1 MKRIHLIVL
10 LSVATVLL
18 AACQPA
24 VKAPNTNES
33 SSSNTNTTKPPPPP
47 PTKDALLAIETKA
60 FEAWKNHDG
69 KFFESFL
76 ADNFVGFGP
85 TGRVTRA
92 AAIAAIV
99 NPACT
104 VKNFSLSE
112 AQMMPAG
119 ADAAV
124 LTVKATQD
132 YTCDGTKGDPVTW
145 AATVYVRAGDQWK
158 AIYHNESPVGGA
170 KSKSTAPAS
179 TDAAENK
186 ASDPVTSE
194 LLATERKA
202 WEAWKSRD
210 AKNME
215 PVIASDFVLID
226 PTGRRNDRPGAFKF
240 WFEPKCD
247 VKSFALSDASGTSL
261 GKDAGLLTFK
271 GTVEGNCEGF
281 PLTALWGTTVYVK
294 NGDSW
299 KAVLIIE
306 QQV

>member
-1 MKRIHLIVL
+1 MKRIHLIAL
-10 LSVATVLL
+10 LSIATVLM
-18 AACQPA
+18 AACQPTA
-24 VKAPNTNES
+24 NAPSTNES
-33 SSSNTNTTKPPPPP
+33 NSANTNTAKPAPSP
-47 PTKDALLAIETKA
+47 PTREALLARETKA
-60 FEAWKNHDG
+60 FEAWKNHDR
-69 KFFESFL
+69 KYFEDFL

-92 AAIAAIV
+92 AAIDAI
-99 NPACT
+99 ADSSCT
-104 VKNFSLSE
+104 IKNVSLSE
-112 AQMMPAG
+112 AQMTPAG

-124 LTVKATQD
+124 LTLKATQD
-132 YTCDGTKGDPVTW
+132 YTCNGVKGDPVVW
-145 AATVYVRAGDQWK
+145 AATVYVRSGDQWK

-170 KSKSTAPAS
+170 RSKSSAPANAN
-179 TDAAENK
+179 TAENK
-186 ASDPVTSE
+186 ASDPVTNE
-194 LLATERKA
+194 LLATEKKA
-202 WEAWKSRD
+202 WEAWKSRE

-215 PVIASDFVLID
+215 PVIANDFVLID
-226 PTGRRNDRPGAFKF
+226 PTGRRNDRAGAFKF

-247 VKSFALSDASGTSL
+247 VKSFALSDAAGTSL

>member
-1 MKRIHLIVL
+1 MKRIHLIAL
-10 LSVATVLL
+10 LGVTTVLL

-33 SSSNTNTTKPPPPP
+33 SPSNTNTTKPPPPP

-85 TGRVTRA
+85 NGRVTRA
-92 AAIAAIV
+92 AAIAAIADT
-99 NPACT
+99 ACT
-104 VKNFSLSE
+104 VKGFSLSE
-112 AQMMPAG
+112 AQMTPVG
-119 ADAAV
+119 PDAAV

-132 YTCDGTKGDPVTW
+132 YTCGGTKGDPVTW
-145 AATVYVRAGDQWK
+145 AATIYVRAGDQWK
-158 AIYHNESPVGGA
+158 AIYHNESPVGG
-170 KSKSTAPAS
+170 SKMKVPPPPSS
-179 TDAAENK
+179 EAAESK
-186 ASDPVTSE
+186 ASDPTTNE
-194 LLATERKA
+194 LLATEKKA

-215 PVIASDFVLID
+215 PVIANDFVLID
-226 PTGRRNDRPGAFKF
+226 PTGRRTDRAGAFKF

-247 VKSFALSDASGTSL
+247 IKSVALSDASATSL

-271 GTVEGNCEGF
+271 GTAVGNCEGF
-281 PLTALWGTTVYVK
+281 ALTALWGTTVYVK